1 MFGPVS
7 GVVFVGVVGVNRGRV
22 RVVGGGA
29 DIEDKW
35 VSGYGAVGWVAD
47 PERIVTSGVIAFD
60 VRGCWCGGLGRV
72 EGVGVGDFGM
82 AVRVRSDEGWS
93 AVGVVDVILVF
104 RVAVRDERRWVVGVE
119 VVGNYE
125 VVFCDGA

>member
-1 MFGPVS
+1 
-7 GVVFVGVVGVNRGRV
+7 
-22 RVVGGGA
+22 
-29 DIEDKW
+29 
-35 VSGYGAVGWVAD
+35 
-47 PERIVTSGVIAFD
+47 
-60 VRGCWCGGLGRV
+60 
-72 EGVGVGDFGM
+72 M

-125 VVFCDGA
+125 VVLCDGA